1 MVLSLE
7 IARQKEIR
15 LEGNTP
21 ILLNGG
27 SCSSH
32 TTSFPSGFS
41 PQEPLLFLC
50 MLIHL
55 TKLTKHGLRPHGLHS
70 LYNLVSVSLLS
81 SYNLKSP
88 EIINDT
94 ACQVSALLHKPNWQ
108 QNDIL
113 KSLVS
118 HMPPHVASQVI
129 LLHGENTEL
138 GVRFFKWVCKQST
151 YCYDVNSR
159 IHLLNLVV
167 SCSLYGVAHKA
178 IIELIKECSDSKD
191 DILKLIVALDG
202 LSKDGFKLNYPCYS
216 CLLMSLAKL
225 DLGFVAYAVFVKLI
239 ADGFVLSAIDYRSVI
254 NALCKSGLVRAG
266 EMFLCRVLKHGF
278 CLDTHICTSLV
289 LGHCRVNDLKEAFK
303 VFDVMSKEASYRPNS
318 VTFTTLI
325 HGLCEVGRLDEAF
338 SLKDEMCE
346 KGWQPS
352 TRTYTVLIKAL
363 CDISLTDKALSLFDE
378 MVVKRCKPNAHTYT
392 VLIDRLCREGKIDEA
407 NGMCGKMLQDGH
419 FPGVVT
425 YNVLINGYCKQG
437 RIIAAFELLALM
449 EKRTCKPNIRTYN
462 ELMEG
467 LCRMNKSYKAV
478 HLLKRV
484 VDGGLFPDEITYNIL
499 VDGFCREG
507 QLDIAL
513 KIFNSM
519 SIFGLVPD
527 GFTFT
532 SIIDGLCKLGKPE
545 LANGFFGLM
554 VKKGISPDEATITA
568 LADGH
573 CKNGK
578 TGEALM
584 IFERMVQNTDLKT
597 PHVLNSFLDV
607 LCKEN
612 KLKEEYAMFGKIL
625 KFGLVPSVVTYT
637 ILVDGLFRAGNI
649 ALAMSMIEV
658 MKLAGCPP
666 NVHTYTVIINGLCQ
680 RGRFKEAEMLLFKM
694 FDLGVS
700 PNHITYSILVRA
712 HASTGRLDHAFKI
725 VSFMVAN
732 GCQLNSNV
740 YSALLAGLVSSNK
753 ASGALSISTSCHSD
767 ASSSRLEHDDDDY
780 ERSSKNFLR
789 EMDVEHA
796 FRLRDRIE
804 SCGGST
810 TDFYNF
816 LVVELCR
823 AGRIVEAD
831 RIMKDIM
838 KSGVFPAK
846 AITSIIG
853 CYCKERKYDDCLE
866 FMNLILESGF
876 VPSFESHCTV
886 IQGLQSEG
894 RNKQAKNLVS
904 DLFRYNGIE
913 EKAAVL
919 PYIEF
924 LLTGDE
930 LGKSIDLLNLI
941 DQVHYRQRPVI

>member
-1 MVLSLE
+1 MT
-7 IARQKEIR
+7 IHY
-15 LEGNTP
+15 
-21 ILLNGG
+21 
-27 SCSSH
+27 SSH
-32 TTSFPSGFS
+32 TTSFVPFWFS
-41 PQEPLLFLC
+41 PQDHLLFLC

-55 TKLTKHGLRPHGLHS
+55 TKLTKHGLRPHVFHS
-70 LYNLVSVSLLS
+70 VYNLFFVSLLS

-88 EIINDT
+88 ETINDT
-94 ACQVSALLHKPNWQ
+94 AYQVSALLNKPNWQ

-129 LLHGENTEL
+129 LLLHGHNTEL

-151 YCYDVNSR
+151 YCYYVNSK

-167 SCSLYGVAHKA
+167 SCNVYGVAHKA
-178 IIELIKECSDSKD
+178 IIELIKECSDSRD
-191 DILKLIVALDG
+191 NILKLNVALDG

-225 DLGFVAYAVFVKLI
+225 DLGFVAYSVYVKMV
-239 ADGFVLSAIDYRSVI
+239 ADGFVVGAIDYRSMI

-278 CLDTHICTSLV
+278 SLDTHICTSLV
-289 LGHCRVNDLKEAFK
+289 LGHCRENDLKEAFR
-303 VFDVMSKEASYRPNS
+303 VFDVMSKEDSFRPNS
-318 VTFTTLI
+318 VTFSTLI

-346 KGWQPS
+346 KGCQPS

-378 MVVKRCKPNAHTYT
+378 MVVKRCKPNVHTYT
-392 VLIDRLCREGKIDEA
+392 VLIDRLCREGKIEEA
-407 NGMCGKMLQDGH
+407 NGMCGRMLQDGL

-425 YNVLINGYCKQG
+425 YNVLINGYCKRG

-484 VDGGLFPDEITYNIL
+484 VDGGLFPDEVTYNIL

-519 SIFGLVPD
+519 SIFGLAPD
-527 GFTFT
+527 SFTFT
-532 SIIDGLCKLGKPE
+532 SIIDGLGKLGKPE
-545 LANGFFGLM
+545 LTNGFFGLA
-554 VKKGISPDEATITA
+554 VKKGISPDEVTITA

-573 CKNGK
+573 CKSGK
-578 TGEALM
+578 IGEALM
-584 IFERMVQNTDLKT
+584 IFERMVQNTVLKT
-597 PHVLNSFLDV
+597 PHVFNSFLDV

-637 ILVDGLFRAGNI
+637 ILIDGLIRAGDI
-649 ALAMSMIEV
+649 ALAISMIEV

-666 NVHTYTVIINGLCQ
+666 NVHTYTVITNGLCQ
-680 RGRFKEAEMLLFKM
+680 SGRFKEAEMLLFKM

-712 HASTGRLDHAFKI
+712 HASTGRFDHAFKI

-732 GCQLNSNV
+732 GCQLNSNI

-753 ASGALSISTSCHSD
+753 ASGVLSVSTSCHSD
-767 ASSSRLEHDDDDY
+767 ASSSQLEHDTDGY
-780 ERSSKNFLR
+780 EHSSNNFSR

-796 FRLRDRIE
+796 FRLIE

-816 LVVELCR
+816 LVVELCK

-831 RIMKDIM
+831 RIMKDIV
-838 KSGVFPAK
+838 KSGMFPAK

-853 CYCKERKYDDCLE
+853 CYCKEQKYDDCLE
-866 FMNLILESGF
+866 FMNLILNSGF
-876 VPSFESHCTV
+876 VPTFASYCTV
-886 IQGLQSEG
+886 IQGLHSEG
-894 RNKQAKNLVS
+894 MNEQANNLVS

-913 EKAAVL
+913 DKTLVL

-924 LLTGDE
+924 LLKGEE
-930 LGKSIDLLNLI
+930 LGKCLDLLNLI
-941 DQVHYRQRPVI
+941 DQVHYRQRPVF